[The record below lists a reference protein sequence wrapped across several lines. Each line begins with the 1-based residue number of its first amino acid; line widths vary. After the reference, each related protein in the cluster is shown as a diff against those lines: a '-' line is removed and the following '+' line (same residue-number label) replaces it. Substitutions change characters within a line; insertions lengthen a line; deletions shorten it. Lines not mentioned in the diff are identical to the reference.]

1 MVCSDIGVTVY
12 DFEVNTFTI
21 ATVRWRIIN
30 LVLRISQ
37 LTLTSTTHLK
47 ESQKILSMFQRRK
60 PNKKIAKEV

>member
-1 MVCSDIGVTVY
+1 MSVGLIAVTLKLQ
-12 DFEVNTFTI
+12 FMTFTI
-21 ATVRWRIIN
+21 ATVKWRIIN